1 MKKLSSLAPFLLAPA
16 MLLADENATAPVAA
30 AAAAAP
36 KLDGANT
43 AWVLTATALVMLM
56 TPAGLALFYGGMT
69 RAKNLLNTI
78 AMSFTGYAIASIVWV
93 LWAYSLAF
101 GTDVSGV
108 IGSLTLF
115 LSDIKVTDIWAT
127 GNIPTLLFVAFQMT
141 FAAITVALASGSAIE
156 RLKLSTWMI
165 FVVLWI
171 TVVYAPIAH
180 WVWGN
185 GFLAKDGALDFA
197 GGTVVHINAGVA
209 GLVLALML
217 GKRKDYGKAIFPSSV
232 TLTVLGAI
240 LLWFGWFGFNAGS
253 ELAADGIA
261 ASAFLVTN
269 TAAAVAALSWMVVEY
284 VVYKKFT
291 LLGLAS
297 GLVAGLVA
305 ITPAA
310 GFVDNSAALVIGIVA
325 GALGFIGVNVIKKA
339 FKYDD
344 SLDAFGIHA
353 LCGIWGAIATGIFAN
368 PAVNSAGKGLLYG
381 NPGQVMIQVKAV
393 LVTIVFT
400 AIATAVVYGV
410 SSLLTGSG
418 RVSAE
423 DESIGLDEATH
434 GEKAFHI

>member
-1 MKKLSSLAPFLLAPA
+1 MKKLNFLAPLLFAPA
-16 MLLADENATAPVAA
+16 LLLADENATAPVAA
-30 AAAAAP
+30 VAAAAP

-69 RAKNLLNTI
+69 RAKNLLNTV
-78 AMSFTGYAIASIVWV
+78 AMSFTAYALASIVWV
-93 LWAYSLAF
+93 LWGYSLAF
-101 GTDVSGV
+101 GTDIGGV
-108 IGSLTLF
+108 IGSLTFF
-115 LSDIKVTDIWAT
+115 LSDVKVTDIWAT

-141 FAAITVALASGSAIE
+141 FAAITVALASGAAIE

-165 FVVLWI
+165 FVVLWV
-171 TVVYAPIAH
+171 TVVYTPIAH
-180 WVWGN
+180 MVWG
-185 GFLAKDGALDFA
+185 GGMLAKDGALDFA

-232 TLTVLGAI
+232 TLTMLGAI

-261 ASAFLVTN
+261 ANAFLVTN
-269 TAAAVAALSWMVVEY
+269 TAAAVAALSWMIIEY
-284 VVYKKFT
+284 VVYKKYT

-310 GFVDNSAALVIGIVA
+310 GFVDNSAALIIGAVAGIV
-325 GALGFIGVNVIKKA
+325 GFVGVNVIKKA

-353 LCGIWGAIATGIFAN
+353 LAGIWGALATGIFAN
-368 PAVNSAGKGLLYG
+368 PEVNSLGKGLLYG
-381 NPGQVMIQVKAV
+381 NPGQVLIQLKAV
-393 LVTIVFT
+393 VVTIVFT
-400 AIATAVVYGV
+400 AIATAIVYGI
-410 SSLLTGSG
+410 SSLLTGGG

-423 DESIGLDEATH
+423 DESTGLDEATH